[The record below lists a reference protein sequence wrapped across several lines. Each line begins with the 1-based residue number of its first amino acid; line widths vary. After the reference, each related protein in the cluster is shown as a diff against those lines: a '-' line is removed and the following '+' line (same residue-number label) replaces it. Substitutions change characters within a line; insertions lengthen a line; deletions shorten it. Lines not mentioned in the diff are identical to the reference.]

1 MRRGI
6 PLVVAAGVMILAGLA
21 RADDPVSIGEVIA
34 DPDAYHFRT
43 IPLQG
48 TVRKVTPLPPYSP
61 GQGATCYG
69 AYTFTLEDETGSI
82 EISVLGICGKP
93 LLRKPEV
100 TDGEVILLAA
110 QILSPNRLTSTT
122 KGEVKRLRA
131 IANSITH
138 LSPVVAP
145 SENSEPNQPNQID
158 ETDKPDGD
166 GKPGEDSKPAG
177 DSGY

>member
-1 MRRGI
+1 
-6 PLVVAAGVMILAGLA
+6 MILSGLA
-21 RADDPVSIGEVIA
+21 RADEPVSISEVIA

-48 TVRKVTPLPPYSP
+48 TVRQVTPLPPYSP
-61 GQGATCYG
+61 AQGATCYG
-69 AYTFTLEDETGSI
+69 AYTFTLEDGTGSI

-100 TDGEVILLAA
+100 NDGEAILLAV
-110 QILSPNRLTSTT
+110 QILSPNRQTSRS
-122 KGEVKRLRA
+122 KGEVKQLRA

-138 LSPVVAP
+138 LSPDAAP
-145 SENSEPNQPNQID
+145 PGNSAPNQTD
-158 ETDKPDGD
+158 ETAQPDGD
-166 GKPGEDSKPAG
+166 GKSGEESKPAG

>member
-1 MRRGI
+1 MRKV
-6 PLVVAAGVMILAGLA
+6 PSLTVAIGVMLLAGFA
-21 RADDPVSIGEVIA
+21 RADEPVPIGEVIA

-48 TVRKVTPLPPYSP
+48 TVHQVTPLPPYSP
-61 GQGATCYG
+61 GQDTTCYG

-100 TDGEVILLAA
+100 SDGEVILLAA
-110 QILSPNRLTSTT
+110 QILSPNRLTSRS
-122 KGEVKRLRA
+122 KGEVKQLRA

-138 LSPVVAP
+138 RSPVAAP
-145 SENSEPNQPNQID
+145 TENSLSNLTE
-158 ETDKPDGD
+158 ETAKPEGD
-166 GKPGEDSKPAG
+166 GKPVEDGKPAG
-177 DSGY
+177 DGGY

>member
-1 MRRGI
+1 MRRAL
-6 PLVVAAGVMILAGLA
+6 PFVVAVGVMILAGLA
-21 RADDPVSIGEVIA
+21 RADEPVSIGEVIA
-34 DPDAYHFRT
+34 DPDAYHFRI

-48 TVRKVTPLPPYSP
+48 TVRQVAPLPPYSP
-61 GQGATCYG
+61 GKDTTCYG

-82 EISVLGICGKP
+82 EISVLGLCGKP
-93 LLRKPEV
+93 VLRKPAV
-100 TDGEVILLAA
+100 NDGESILLAA

-145 SENSEPNQPNQID
+145 SENSEPNQPNQIE
-158 ETDKPDGD
+158 ETAKPEGD

>member
-1 MRRGI
+1 MRRVL

-21 RADDPVSIGEVIA
+21 RADEPVSIGEVIA
-34 DPDAYHFRT
+34 DPDAYHFRI

-48 TVRKVTPLPPYSP
+48 TVRQVTPLPPYSP
-61 GQGATCYG
+61 GKDTTCYG

-82 EISVLGICGKP
+82 EVSVVGICGTP

-100 TDGEVILLAA
+100 NNDESILLVA
-110 QILSPNRLTSTT
+110 QILSPNRLTSIT

-131 IANSITH
+131 VANSITH

-145 SENSEPNQPNQID
+145 PENSEPNQTE
-158 ETDKPDGD
+158 ETAKTEEDSKQ
-166 GKPGEDSKPAG
+166 GEDSKSAG

>member
-1 MRRGI
+1 MRRVI
-6 PLVVAAGVMILAGLA
+6 PLVVATGVMILAGLA
-21 RADDPVSIGEVIA
+21 YADEPVSIGEVIA

-48 TVRKVTPLPPYSP
+48 AVRQVTPLPPYSP

-69 AYTFTLEDETGSI
+69 AYSFTLEDETGSI

-145 SENSEPNQPNQID
+145 PEDSASNQTE
-158 ETDKPDGD
+158 ETVRPDGEQPPPTD
-166 GKPGEDSKPAG
+166 RAPAG